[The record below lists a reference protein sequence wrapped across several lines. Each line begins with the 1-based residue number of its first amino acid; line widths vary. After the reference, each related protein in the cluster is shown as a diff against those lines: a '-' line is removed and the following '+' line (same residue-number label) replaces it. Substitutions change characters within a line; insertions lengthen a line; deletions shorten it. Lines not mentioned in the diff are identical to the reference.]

1 MDIMLAGSV
10 AFDYLMSFPG
20 YFRDHLLPDQLDRIS
35 LSFLVDS
42 LIRQRG
48 GIAPNIA
55 YTLAIF
61 GIQARILAAVGEDFA
76 DYGQWLQSKGVDISE
91 VRVIPG
97 ETTASFFVSTDRA
110 NAQIASFYPGA
121 MAHAGELS
129 LKNLKGKLPDLV
141 VISPNDPGAMNRYI
155 QECRELEIRWLYDPS
170 QQLARLSADDVC
182 KGIDGA
188 FALFVNDYEFGLV
201 QNMTDLGE
209 DEILEKVEMLVVTR
223 GEDGVSIV
231 TREKR
236 HDLPAIPPK
245 KIADP
250 TGVGDS
256 FRAGFLAGY
265 TNELAIDLCG
275 RIGMLAATYSLEEDG
290 PQSHSYTP
298 AEFVDRFRTHFD
310 DRGELD
316 VFLKV

>member
-20 YFRDHLLPDQLDRIS
+20 YFRDHLLPDQLDRVS

-42 LIRQRG
+42 LVRQRG

-55 YTLAIF
+55 YTMAIF
-61 GIQARILAAVGEDFA
+61 GIRARILAAVGEDFSE
-76 DYGQWLQSKGVDISE
+76 YGEWLQSKGVDISE

-97 ETTASFFVSTDRA
+97 EMTASFFVSTDRA

-129 LKNLKGKLPDLV
+129 LKNLKGGLPDLV
-141 VISPNDPGAMNRYI
+141 VISPNDPAAMNGYI
-155 QECRELEIRWLYDPS
+155 QECRAMGIRWLYDPS
-170 QQLARLSADDVC
+170 QQLARLSAGDVC
-182 KGIDGA
+182 QGIDGA

-201 QNMTDLGE
+201 QNMTDMGE
-209 DEILEKVEMLVVTR
+209 EEILEQVDILVITR
-223 GEDGVSIV
+223 GEDGVTIC
-231 TREKR
+231 TKEKR

-256 FRAGFLAGY
+256 FRAGFLTGY
-265 TNELAIDLCG
+265 TNGLDIELCG
-275 RIGMLAATYSLEEDG
+275 RIGMLAATYSLEEKG
-290 PQSHSYTP
+290 PQSHSYSP
-298 AEFVDRFRTHFD
+298 AEFVKRYRTHFD
-310 DRGELD
+310 DQGKLD
-316 VFLKV
+316 VLIR